1 MIGDEGQIL
10 INTGSSPLMSQ
21 EGEALQELP
30 SPVPPSPVPPSAV
43 PSSAVPVSVVVEEE
57 PPPLSL
63 LQPINMKND
72 SNRIENEKRNEKVS
86 FRTLLDLTITFG
98 FNFSFFIEPK
108 YALGKK

>member
-1 MIGDEGQIL
+1 
-10 INTGSSPLMSQ
+10 MSQ
-21 EGEALQELP
+21 EGDEALQEPP
-30 SPVPPSPVPPSAV
+30 SAVPPSVVPPSVVPPSAV
-43 PSSAVPVSVVVEEE
+43 PVSPVSVSVVVEEE

-98 FNFSFFIEPK
+98 CNCSFFIETQYVPDT
-108 YALGKK
+108 